1 LPAQRRHL
9 LGVALLL
16 PLQLGPLSLPPGLV
30 RNTNEA
36 VEIMMRCFSTQPLAQ
51 LLMKRKQMQV
61 NQQEHMAAWRGAV
74 HVSKCVPI

>member
-16 PLQLGPLSLPPGLV
+16 PLQLGPLSLPP
-30 RNTNEA
+30 